1 MKFLREVVITVLI
14 AVAVF
19 AILRFTVQSYTVV
32 MSSMKP
38 TFQEGECIMVN
49 KMSYRSSGPQRG
61 DVIVFNPPFD
71 SQFPFIKRVIGLPG
85 ETVEIKD
92 EKVFIDG
99 IPLEEEY
106 TMEAPNYTAMSAQE
120 IPENEYFV
128 LGDNRN
134 NSNDSRNN
142 WTVPWD
148 NIIGKAWFTYWPPS
162 RLKVVKHYSYP
173 ELNVASEQDQHRGAA
188 PWGPSKPARANSP
201 TIVSHAFEVQL
212 E

>member
-1 MKFLREVVITVLI
+1 MKILREVVITILI

-19 AILRFTVQSYTVV
+19 ALLRFTVQSYTVV

-38 TFQEGECIMVN
+38 TFEEGECIMVN

-85 ETVEIKD
+85 ETVEVKD
-92 EKVFIDG
+92 GKVFIDG
-99 IPLEEEY
+99 IPLEEDEY
-106 TMEAPNYTAMSAQE
+106 IMEPPDEPMPAQE

-128 LGDNRN
+128 LGDNRT

-142 WTVPWD
+142 WTVPQD

-162 RLKVVKHYSYP
+162 RLKVVKHYSYL
-173 ELNVASEQDQHRGAA
+173 ELNEAVEQEMMA
-188 PWGPSKPARANSP
+188 
-201 TIVSHAFEVQL
+201 SHAFGVQL

>member
-1 MKFLREVVITVLI
+1 MKILREVGITILI

-19 AILRFTVQSYTVV
+19 VCLRLTVQSYTVV
-32 MSSMKP
+32 MSSMEP
-38 TFQEGECIMVN
+38 NFHDGECIMVN
-49 KMSYRSSGPQRG
+49 KVCYRSSGPQRG
-61 DVIVFNPPFD
+61 EVIVFDPPFD
-71 SQFPFIKRVIGLPG
+71 SPHPFIKRVIGLPG

-106 TMEAPNYTAMSAQE
+106 IMASPSYTMPATEV
-120 IPENEYFV
+120 PENEYLV

-134 NSNDSRNN
+134 SSNDSHNG
-142 WTVPWD
+142 WTVPRD

-162 RLKVVKHYSYP
+162 KWRVVKHYSYP
-173 ELNVASEQDQHRGAA
+173 ELNIAGEQEMM
-188 PWGPSKPARANSP
+188 
-201 TIVSHAFEVQL
+201 VSHSFGVQL

>member
-1 MKFLREVVITVLI
+1 MKILREVIITVII

-19 AILRFTVQSYTVV
+19 ALLRFTVQSYTVV

-38 TFQEGECIMVN
+38 TFEEGECIMVN

-61 DVIVFNPPFD
+61 NVIVFNPPFD

-92 EKVFIDG
+92 GKVFIDG
-99 IPLEEEY
+99 IPLEEDEY
-106 TMEAPNYTAMSAQE
+106 IMAPPDEPMPATE
-120 IPENEYFV
+120 VPENEYFV

-142 WTVPWD
+142 WTVPRD

-162 RLKVVKHYSYP
+162 RLSVVKHYSYP
-173 ELNVASEQDQHRGAA
+173 ELNGAGEQEM
-188 PWGPSKPARANSP
+188 
-201 TIVSHAFEVQL
+201 TVSHSFGV
-212 E
+212 

>member
-1 MKFLREVVITVLI
+1 MKILREVGITILI

-19 AILRFTVQSYTVV
+19 VCLRLTVQSYTVV
-32 MSSMKP
+32 MSSMEP
-38 TFQEGECIMVN
+38 NFQDGECIMVN

-61 DVIVFNPPFD
+61 EVIVFNPPFD
-71 SQFPFIKRVIGLPG
+71 SLHPFIKRVIGLSG

-106 TMEAPNYTAMSAQE
+106 IMASPSYTMPATEV
-120 IPENEYFV
+120 PENEYLV

-134 NSNDSRNN
+134 SSNDSHND
-142 WTVPWD
+142 WTVPRD
-148 NIIGKAWFTYWPPS
+148 NIIGRAWFIYWPPS
-162 RLKVVKHYSYP
+162 KWGVVKHYSYP
-173 ELNVASEQDQHRGAA
+173 ELDVASEQEMM
-188 PWGPSKPARANSP
+188 
-201 TIVSHAFEVQL
+201 VSHSFGVQL